1 MTRRARP
8 AFTLVEILA
17 VIGVMCAVGG
27 LISATLIRQQ
37 RVLRATSETIDVR
50 RSVRDAIAILAEEI
64 RSASPRDTVRL
75 MSDSA
80 IELFTGLGVSV
91 ACASLTGSDV
101 GLAPVSTAGVSLT
114 SWLTVPDSGDLALIY
129 HSASSTPG
137 AWERHR
143 ILALSAKATSSTCPA
158 STGLSGSPGESAS
171 SYVVTL
177 DSLAAPVP
185 AGAPVRFIRR
195 GRYSLYRSSDRKWYL
210 GYRRCNAIGPSI
222 CGVIQPVSG
231 YYQPFSAD
239 SARTGILFRFFDSSG
254 QRLGAASDPL
264 LLSRVEIVARASSP
278 LSGTIGGDGRALA
291 DSTRLSATLRNIP

>member
-1 MTRRARP
+1 M
-8 AFTLVEILA
+8 
-17 VIGVMCAVGG
+17 GAVGG

-37 RVLRATSETIDVR
+37 RVFRATRETIDLR

-91 ACASLTGSDV
+91 ACSSPTGSDL
-101 GLAPVSTAGVSLT
+101 GLVPVNTEGLSLT
-114 SWLTVPDSGDLALIY
+114 SWLTIPDSGDLALIY
-129 HSASSTPG
+129 HSASSTRG
-137 AWERHR
+137 VWERHR
-143 ILALSAKATSSTCPA
+143 IVAVSAKAASSTCPA
-158 STGLSGSPGESAS
+158 SSGFSGAPGASAS

-177 DSLAAPVP
+177 DSIAAEVP
-185 AGAPVRFIRR
+185 PGAPVRFIRR

-231 YYQPFSAD
+231 YYQPYSSD
-239 SARTGILFRFFDSSG
+239 SARTGILFRFFDSSDN
-254 QRLGAASDPL
+254 RLGTASDPL
-264 LLSRVEIVARASSP
+264 LISRVEIVARAASP
-278 LSGTIGGDGRALA
+278 ISGTITGDGRSLA